1 MARTE
6 QDRMRKTD
14 DGYVDG
20 FDVTVERVVG
30 TVSLDGEGQFPPH
43 VAAFMLIAEA
53 DEQGVF
59 KYPMRDG
66 RTCVVDVTW
75 EGEAE

>member
-1 MARTE
+1 MHRTG
-6 QDRMRKTD
+6 

-20 FDVTVERVVG
+20 FDVTVETVVG
-30 TVSLDGEGQFPPH
+30 RVDLGPDGQFPPH
-43 VAAFMLIAEA
+43 VAAFMLIAEF
-53 DEQGVF
+53 DQQGTF

-75 EGEAE
+75 EGEPS